1 MSWLRHSRNW
11 INVGLKSFFGGF
23 DSRYML
29 DIKDKGDYSIGFFV
43 ESAVYCSEL
52 KPHLSL
58 NGYPKLINYFSI
70 STDNPFMD
78 L

>member
-1 MSWLRHSRNW
+1 
-11 INVGLKSFFGGF
+11 
-23 DSRYML
+23 ML